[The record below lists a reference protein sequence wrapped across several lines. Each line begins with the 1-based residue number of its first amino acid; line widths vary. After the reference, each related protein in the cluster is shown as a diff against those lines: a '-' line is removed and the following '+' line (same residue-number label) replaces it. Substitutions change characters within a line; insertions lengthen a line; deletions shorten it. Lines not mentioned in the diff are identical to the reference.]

1 VSADEPAGR
10 DPARVHLFWAVLTF
24 VAGTFLSLQSRM
36 NGELATVSGR
46 GLDAALWSFGSG
58 LVVLT
63 GVVLASP
70 RTRAGFV
77 SLRAALRERDIQVW
91 QCLGGGVGALYVFN
105 QAYAVPLAGVALFT
119 IAVVGGQ
126 TASAIVVDRFGIG
139 PAGRVPVTRPRLAAA
154 LLATVGV
161 VVAVGGRVSGTSAVV
176 VIPVV
181 LALLTGALTTAQQGT
196 NGRVNVA
203 AGSPFT
209 TAWLNFA
216 VGTVVLLVL
225 AAPASLTGTFGT
237 PGSLDAPWWAWFGG
251 VLGIGV
257 VAVSAVAV
265 RHLGVLQVM
274 LLMLLG
280 QLSSAVALDAV
291 SPATRAHITPLVV
304 VGLLVTLVA
313 AVLAGVAANRAARHT
328 RNAGDTRLQHR
339 DRPVDRTGR

>member
-1 VSADEPAGR
+1 MDADEQAGR

-36 NGELATVSGR
+36 NGELATVLGR
-46 GLDAALWSFGSG
+46 GLDAAMWSFGSG

-63 GVVLASP
+63 GIVATAP
-70 RTRAGFV
+70 PTRAGFV
-77 SLRAALRERDIQVW
+77 SLRKALREKSIQPW
-91 QCLGGGVGALYVFN
+91 QCLGGAVGGLYVFN

-126 TASAIVVDRFGIG
+126 TANAIVVDRFGIG
-139 PAGRVPVTRPRLAAA
+139 PAGRVPVTRARVAAA

-161 VVAVGGRVSGTSAVV
+161 VVAVGGRVAGTSGAV

-181 LALLTGALTTAQQGT
+181 LALLIGALTTAQQAT

-203 AGSPFT
+203 AGNPFT

-225 AAPASLTGTFGT
+225 TVPGALTGTFGT
-237 PGSLDAPWWAWFGG
+237 PRSLAAPWWAWFGG
-251 VLGIGV
+251 VLGIAV
-257 VAVSAVAV
+257 VTVSAVAV

-291 SPATRAHITPLVV
+291 SPATRGHITPVV
-304 VGLLVTLVA
+304 IVGLVITLVA
-313 AVLAGVAANRAARHT
+313 AALAAVAANRAARHT
-328 RNAGDTRLQHR
+328 RAAVAG
-339 DRPVDRTGR
+339 